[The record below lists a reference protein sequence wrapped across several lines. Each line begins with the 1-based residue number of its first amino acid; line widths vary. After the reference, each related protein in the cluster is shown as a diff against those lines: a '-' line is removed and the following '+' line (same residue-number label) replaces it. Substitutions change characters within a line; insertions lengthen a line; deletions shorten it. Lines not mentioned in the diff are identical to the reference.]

1 MAPTLGR
8 MEIDRNGLEVLS
20 RSECLRL
27 LATATIGRIGIHAD
41 ALPTIL
47 PVNFV
52 STDRGI
58 VVQTVAGSK
67 LDAAMEHSVVAFE
80 ADHVDARS
88 HCGWSVVV
96 TGVARPITDAAE
108 LAWARDLPLRH
119 WVPVG
124 GDRYISISTELV
136 SGRRVWV
143 PSDRAQQLPV
153 RRLDDQDAFHLL

>member
-1 MAPTLGR
+1 

-52 STDRGI
+52 STERGI
-58 VVQTVAGSK
+58 VVQTVVGSK
-67 LDAAMEHSVVAFE
+67 LDAAMDHAVVAFE
-80 ADHVDARS
+80 ADRVDART

-96 TGVARPITDAAE
+96 TGVARPITDATE

-119 WVPVG
+119 WVPVA
-124 GDRYISISTELV
+124 GDRYICISTELV

-143 PSDRAQQLPV
+143 PSDRALQLPLHH
-153 RRLDDQDAFHLL
+153 RDDQDHLHLL